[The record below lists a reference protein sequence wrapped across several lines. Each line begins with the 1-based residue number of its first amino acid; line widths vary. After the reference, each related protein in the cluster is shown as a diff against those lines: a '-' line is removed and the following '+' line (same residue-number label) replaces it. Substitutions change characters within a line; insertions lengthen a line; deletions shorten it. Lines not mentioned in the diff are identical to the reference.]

1 MLIETTAP
9 VTKPDNSPKA
19 QQRRMLE
26 QLIAAKRAT
35 LKKVKDEARKAEII
49 EEIKNLEGAL

>member
-1 MLIETTAP
+1 
-9 VTKPDNSPKA
+9 
-19 QQRRMLE
+19 MLE